1 MEADN
6 IMEGGPAGALGLCC
20 PGIPVGDWDTEKELG
35 EKHASDSD
43 QD

>member
-1 MEADN
+1 MEAGN
-6 IMEGGPAGALGLCC
+6 ITEGGPAGALELRC

-35 EKHASDSD
+35 EKHAGDSD